1 MCCEINTC
9 ASNYATEH
17 ALEKHLSRRRIHEL
31 LEIAS
36 AGDNISRI
44 VDVGLI
50 ILILL
55 SVISIVLESVQV
67 INDSYHVYF
76 YWIEVV
82 SVFIFTLE
90 YVLRIWS
97 CVDSPNNIKSKSSY
111 LMLRIRYSFSFSAVI
126 DLLAIL
132 PFYFMMFG
140 LFGNADMRFLRSF
153 RLLRIFKLTRYSAAF
168 DVLNVVFKE
177 NLRAFGAAFF
187 ILLVVMLLAA
197 SGMYYFEHEAQPK
210 EFSSILAS
218 MWWAFTTLTTV
229 GYGDVTPIT
238 GAGKS
243 FGALITVVGVGMV
256 ALPTAILASAFSE
269 QLRLRTN
276 KYENLADRAYED
288 GILTTNEKEELES
301 LREELGIGKAVA
313 EQILAN
319 EEKRVTS
326 SKINQEDN
334 KCPHCGYKIVVT
346 NEDCSIPLIKAI

>member
-1 MCCEINTC
+1 M
-9 ASNYATEH
+9 EH
-17 ALEKHLSRRRIHEL
+17 ALEKVLSRQRTHEL

-36 AGDNISRI
+36 AGDKLSRVI
-44 VDVGLI
+44 DIGLI
-50 ILILL
+50 VLILL

-76 YWIEVV
+76 YWFEVISV
-82 SVFIFTLE
+82 SIFTLE
-90 YVLRIWS
+90 YILRIWS
-97 CVDSPNNIKSKSSY
+97 CVESSKNIKNKYSNFII
-111 LMLRIRYSFSFSAVI
+111 RVRYSFSFSAVI

-168 DVLNVVFKE
+168 DVLNIVFKE
-177 NLRAFGAAFF
+177 NIRAFGAAFF
-187 ILLVVMLLAA
+187 VLLVVMLLAA
-197 SGMYYFEHEAQPK
+197 SGMYYFEHESQPK

-218 MWWAFTTLTTV
+218 MWWAFATLTTV
-229 GYGDVTPIT
+229 GYGDVIPIT
-238 GAGKS
+238 AAGKA

-288 GILTTNEKEELES
+288 GVLTLDEKEELES
-301 LREELGIGKAVA
+301 LREELGIAKGVA

-319 EEKRVTS
+319 EEE
-326 SKINQEDN
+326 KIMLAKNNQDDN
-334 KCPHCGYKIVVT
+334 KCPHCGNDLIAT
-346 NEDCSIPLIKAI
+346 SQASPISLIKAI